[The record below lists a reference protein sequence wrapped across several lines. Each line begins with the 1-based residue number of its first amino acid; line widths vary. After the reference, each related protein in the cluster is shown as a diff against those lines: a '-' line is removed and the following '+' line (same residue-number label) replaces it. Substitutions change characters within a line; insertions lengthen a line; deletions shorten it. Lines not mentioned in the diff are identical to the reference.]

1 MIPYR
6 NNYEIAAGETRD
18 EPGNPRLRPWTSPHL
33 EGTWAADFYDPVK
46 PLEDEIVITKRSVG
60 PFVGT
65 ELDRVLRVRDIN
77 TIASMG
83 VATNYVVESAVREG
97 VDRGLKAVVLADCCA
112 SATEQT
118 HDSVRVILPDL
129 CSVMTADD
137 FIDLLAGSGSKEPRQ
152 TS

>member
-1 MIPYR
+1 MNRGIPVFAR
-6 NNYEIAAGETRD
+6 GPHRTSRGHGRPTSTTRSS
-18 EPGNPRLRPWTSPHL
+18 PWRTRL
-33 EGTWAADFYDPVK
+33 
-46 PLEDEIVITKRSVG
+46 ITKRSVG